1 MMKAKESRNKELVL
15 KKKAGWSFRQLA
27 AHFNITVS
35 RAFEIYE
42 DSKKK
47 VKK

>member
-1 MMKAKESRNKELVL
+1 MKAKVNRNKELVS

-35 RAFEIYE
+35 RAFELYR
-42 DSKKK
+42 DNKNKFKK
-47 VKK
+47 